1 MSKEGWIEE
10 GWKPLQPHEVPRE
23 VEQQIIATDPDLAIF
38 RSWLFDK
45 FFEQTGRILNTNQMS
60 LEDSKSFANWFTF
73 QQLESVLI
81 LGFRKYPKLEAM
93 FHNTYSTK
101 VIALSQ
107 RFCSIC
113 KAGRSSAEA
122 AALYTIPLRISP
134 VTKQSTSPDFDKAY
148 QNAIKKDLSIKNIVI
163 RKDIKLCL
171 SITYILEKNGRTKD
185 KDLDNMTKG
194 FQDALAK
201 ALEFN
206 DKDIHHLDIT
216 KIILPKTEESI
227 IVQLSPS
234 FLNDHVD
241 VLIPIVNQTWAGQER
256 IDPLLPRRTRRGQL

>member
-1 MSKEGWIEE
+1 MIEE

-23 VEQQIIATDPDLAIF
+23 VEQQIVAKDPDLSVF
-38 RSWLFDK
+38 RSWLFGK
-45 FFEQTGRILNTNQMS
+45 FFEQTGRALDPNQLNS
-60 LEDSKSFANWFTF
+60 GDAKSFANWFTF
-73 QQLESVLI
+73 QQMQSVLV
-81 LGFRKYPKLEAM
+81 LGFRKYPKLEPI

-101 VIALSQ
+101 VSALSQ

-148 QNAIKKDLSIKNIVI
+148 QNAIMKDLSTKNII
-163 RKDIKLCL
+163 IKKDIKLCL
-171 SITYILEKNGRTKD
+171 SITYILEGNGKTKD

-201 ALEFN
+201 ALNFN
-206 DKDIHHLDIT
+206 DKDIHHLDVI
-216 KIILPKTEESI
+216 KIIIPKTEESI
-227 IVQLSPS
+227 TVQLSPS

-241 VLIPIVNQTWAGQER
+241 VLAPIVNQTWAGQER
-256 IDPLLPRRTRRGQL
+256 IDPLIPRRTRRTQS